1 LAFLFISC
9 YKLEIKLKTRLHFIF
24 LLLFLFPSIALLAEV
39 AFPLKAEMAG
49 KNLLP
54 YLFLLEDPSSSFKP
68 DQILSGT
75 HDFEFKKVPSEN
87 LGFSASQFWVRIPV
101 ANKSKET
108 LVWLLEYNFPL
119 IDEIEIYSKNLP
131 ENLKTRSGDQFPFSE
146 RNENY
151 RNVIFPLIE
160 KPNSESVYYLR
171 IKSESTIPLTLEAW
185 STAES
190 MSKMNKEQIIFGL
203 FYGIMLVMI
212 LYNFSIF
219 VFTRENSYI
228 LYVLFITSISL
239 FHLAN
244 NGIAFQYL
252 WPDWVWWANYCLPFF
267 IITSCFLGIF
277 FAVNFLNLK
286 KLSIKMSKFMIAWSY
301 SLILIA
307 FLTFLLP
314 YRAGVIVAIGVSIP
328 SLAIMI
334 SGGVIALLRKG
345 RTARFYLIAWSF
357 FLLGA
362 TLYSFKSLGLLPDNH
377 ITRWTI
383 QIGTALEVVL
393 LSLGLADR
401 INSLSRSLRDNL
413 RELSHVNAR
422 IEDSEKRFREIF
434 QGADEVILLLNEETF
449 ILNANRSLA
458 KHLGYRTD
466 DIKGK
471 KLADLLF
478 PMKGK
483 KAGFN
488 LLYLNDKLTELKMI
502 GKVGTFQIEFAQKYV
517 KEPKD
522 MYMKLQFIDFENSRE
537 ILVTLTPQYEDTL
550 LSFIDSERI
559 EFTISN
565 YLRNAELVSQQVT
578 SHLGKHMNPISQTE
592 IRTSLREIIINA
604 IEHGNLNIGF
614 DEKSQALLE
623 GNYLEFLHKRQEDP
637 RYNRK
642 VIKIDYV
649 LTDDYVAYRVTDE
662 GNGFDHKK
670 ILEKP
675 IEELNEAH
683 EQHGRGIYLTKSVFD
698 RIEYNEVGNQVR
710 LIKFFHQH

>member
-1 LAFLFISC
+1 MKTLLTYLITLF
-9 YKLEIKLKTRLHFIF
+9 
-24 LLLFLFPSIALLAEV
+24 ALLYGLPVFAEV
-39 AFPLKAEMAG
+39 AFPIKADTAG

-54 YLFLLEDPSSSFKP
+54 YLYLLEDKTSSVTAEE
-68 DQILSGT
+68 ILSGSL
-75 HDFEFKKVPSEN
+75 DSKFKRVLSEN
-87 LGFSASQFWVRIPV
+87 LGFSSSQFWVRLPV
-101 ANKSKET
+101 ANKSDNAIH
-108 LVWLLEYNFPL
+108 WFLEFNFPL
-119 IDEIEIYSKNLP
+119 IDEIEIYSSNLSP
-131 ENLKTRSGDQFPFSE
+131 QLKRLTGDQFPFSE

-160 KPNSESVYYLR
+160 SPNSEAVYYLR

-185 STAES
+185 SMTEGI
-190 MSKMNKEQIIFGL
+190 SKMNKEQIIFGL

-212 LYNFSIF
+212 FYNFSIY
-219 VFTRENSYI
+219 VFTRDKSYL

-252 WPDWVWWANYCLPFF
+252 WPESVWWANYCLPFF
-267 IITSCFLGIF
+267 IITSCFSGVF
-277 FAVNFLNLK
+277 FAIHFLSLQ
-286 KLSIKMSKFMIAWSY
+286 KLSHALAKFMLQWGY
-301 SLILIA
+301 ILIA
-307 FLTFLLP
+307 VSIITFFFSYRTSILL
-314 YRAGVIVAIGVSIP
+314 AIGFALISLIIMVS
-328 SLAIMI
+328 
-334 SGGVIALLRKG
+334 SGVVAFIRKG
-345 RTARFYLIAWSF
+345 RTATFYLIAWTF
-357 FLLGA
+357 FLLGVG
-362 TLYSFKSLGLLPDNH
+362 LYSLKSLGLLPDNQ

-383 QIGTALEVVL
+383 QIGTALEVTL

-401 INSLSRSLRDNL
+401 INSLSRSLRENL
-413 RELSHVNAR
+413 RELSHVNAK

-434 QGADEVILLLNEETF
+434 QGADEVILLLNEDTE
-449 ILNANRSLA
+449 IINANRALA

-488 LLYLNDKLTELKMI
+488 LLYLNDKFAELKMI
-502 GKVGTFQIEFAQKYV
+502 GKVGTFRVEFAQKYV

-522 MYMKLQFIDFENSRE
+522 MYIKFQFIEFEKNRE
-537 ILVTLTPQYEDTL
+537 ILATLTPQYDDTL
-550 LSFIDSERI
+550 LGFIDSERI
-559 EFTISN
+559 EFTINN

-578 SHLGKHMNPISQTE
+578 THLGKHISPISQTE

-614 DEKSQALLE
+614 DEKSEALLE
-623 GNYLEFLHKRQEDP
+623 GNYLDFIQKRQEDP

-642 VIKIDYV
+642 VIKIEYV
-649 LTDDYVAYRVTDE
+649 LNDDYVAYRITDE

-670 ILEKP
+670 VLERP
-675 IEELNEAH
+675 IEDLNDAH

-710 LIKFFHQH
+710 LIKFFKKG